1 MLASCPTF
9 VKIMEAR
16 IGPGHRT
23 SLAKSFAGKICDIR
37 HQILLLIRS
46 EHVRWKWWKDNRP
59 DCLCKHYLATLNVLI
74 CFLLIFPSP
83 NAASALATKR
93 VEEKGCLLCR
103 LQPPA
108 RSVQGIGN

>member
-1 MLASCPTF
+1 MYVLASCPTF

-46 EHVRWKWWKDNRP
+46 EHVRWKDNRP
-59 DCLCKHYLATLNVLI
+59 DCLHHLATLNVLI
-74 CFLLIFPSP
+74 CFLLIFPSL
-83 NAASALATKR
+83 NAVSALAPKR
-93 VEEKGCLLCR
+93 VEGKGCLLRR